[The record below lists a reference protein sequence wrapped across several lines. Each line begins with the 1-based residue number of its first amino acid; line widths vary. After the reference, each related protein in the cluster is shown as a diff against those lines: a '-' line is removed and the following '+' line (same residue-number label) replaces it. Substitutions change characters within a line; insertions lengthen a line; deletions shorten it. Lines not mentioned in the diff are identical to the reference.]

1 MTTGSRFSG
10 RVAIITGAGGD
21 IGAEAA
27 IAFAQ
32 GGARIAIFD
41 RKAELLDDTAERCS
55 KEGAEVLALGMDQMD
70 RDAVEV
76 GIAAVVAQYG
86 RVDAL
91 FANAGYGKFSSFLE
105 QPVKEWERH
114 VGVNLTGT
122 FHVCQVV
129 AQRMVDQAHGG
140 AIVINA
146 SSGATQHAD
155 LLSAYCATKAALRML
170 TTSMASELGVHRI
183 RVNAVQPGVVETGMT
198 APMLNGPDGDRHR
211 ELITANTPVGR
222 LGVPVDV
229 ANLVTFLASDEAA
242 YINGQSIMIDGG
254 QTINGHPRWFQ
265 SDYRRAHE
273 ENWGVGL

>member
-1 MTTGSRFSG
+1 MTDNSRFAG
-10 RVAIITGAGGD
+10 RIAIVTGAAGD
-21 IGAEAA
+21 IGAETAL
-27 IAFAQ
+27 AFAE
-32 GGARIAIFD
+32 GGARLAIFD
-41 RKAELLDDTAERCS
+41 RKVELLEDTAARCR
-55 KEGAEVLALGMDQMD
+55 KAGADVLELGMDQMS
-70 RDAVEV
+70 REAVEE
-76 GIAAVVAQYG
+76 GIAAVVAEYG

-91 FANAGYGKFSSFLE
+91 FANAGYGKFSPFLE

-129 AQRMVDQAHGG
+129 AQQMVLQAQGG

-155 LLSAYCATKAALRML
+155 LLSAYCATKAGLRML
-170 TTSMASELGVHRI
+170 TTSMASELGAHRI

-198 APMLNGPDGDRHR
+198 APMLGGEDGDRHR
-211 ELITANTPVGR
+211 ALITANTPVGR
-222 LGVPVDV
+222 LGLPGDV
-229 ANLVTFLASDEAA
+229 ANLVTFLASHEAA

-254 QTINGHPRWFQ
+254 QTIHGHPRWFQ

-273 ENWGVGL
+273 ENWNIGL